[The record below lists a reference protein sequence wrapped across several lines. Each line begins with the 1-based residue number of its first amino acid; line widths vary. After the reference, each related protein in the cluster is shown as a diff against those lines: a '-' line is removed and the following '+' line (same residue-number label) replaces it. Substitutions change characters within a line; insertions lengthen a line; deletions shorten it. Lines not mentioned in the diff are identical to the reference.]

1 MFKRMKK
8 LNIMIFSPDDGK
20 TYNFTIPSFLIK
32 TVIILN
38 IIFLCIFGI
47 MSFLFHKYIPQ
58 RGYISKLKKENKI
71 LKQQI
76 ADFSDKVNDLNKK
89 IEKLNSLTTK
99 LTIMA
104 NLNIKSDNDEGVG
117 GPSFEEV
124 KNFINLN
131 EIQDENIKKIH
142 YAIDK
147 LKFELAEEDKNIKEL
162 FKYLKN
168 KSIKLSCTPSIMPT
182 EGWISSPFGY
192 RRDPFTGQRRFHP
205 GIDISNRPGTPVV
218 APADG
223 IVVFTGRDGGYG
235 NLIIINHGYGIS
247 TRYGHLKKI
256 FVKPG
261 QKVQRGDIIGEI
273 GNTGRSTGPHLHYEV
288 RIYGKPVNPMNYIL
302 N

>member
-1 MFKRMKK
+1 
-8 LNIMIFSPDDGK
+8 MIFSPEDGK

-32 TVIILN
+32 GVIILN
-38 IIFLCIFGI
+38 IAFLILFGI
-47 MSFLFHKYIPQ
+47 MGFIFKKYIPK
-58 RGYISKLKKENKI
+58 RGYIAKLERENKI

-76 ADFSDKVNDLNKK
+76 TDFSKK
-89 IEKLNSLTTK
+89 ITAMNDQIDKLNSLTTK
-99 LTIMA
+99 LRIMA
-104 NLNIKSDNDEGVG
+104 NLNIKKGKDEGVG

-124 KNFINLN
+124 KNFIDLN

-147 LKFELAEEDKNIKEL
+147 LKFELAQEDKNIKEL
-162 FKYLKN
+162 FNYLKK
-168 KSIKLSCTPSIMPT
+168 KSIKLSCTPSIMPA

-192 RRDPFTGQRRFHP
+192 RRDPFTGRRRFHE
-205 GIDISNRPGTPVV
+205 GIDISNRAGTPVI

-223 IVVFTGRDGGYG
+223 IVVFTGREGGYG
-235 NLIIINHGYGIS
+235 NLIVISHGYGIS

-288 RIYGKPVNPMNYIL
+288 RIYGKPVNPINYIL

>member
-1 MFKRMKK
+1 MKKLKK

-20 TYNFTIPSFLIK
+20 TYNFTIPSVLIK
-32 TVIILN
+32 SIIILN
-38 IIFLCIFGI
+38 IFILITFGI
-47 MSFLFHKYIPQ
+47 MGFLFHKYIPK
-58 RGYISKLKKENKI
+58 RGYIAKLEKENKV
-71 LKQQI
+71 LKEQLST
-76 ADFSDKVNDLNKK
+76 FSNK
-89 IEKLNSLTTK
+89 ISKLNDDIKRLNTLTTK
-99 LTIMA
+99 LRIMA
-104 NLNIKSDNDEGVG
+104 NLNIKKENEEGVG

-124 KNFINLN
+124 KNFIDLN

-147 LKFELAEEDKNIKEL
+147 LKFELAQEDKNIKEL
-162 FKYLKN
+162 FNYLKKKN
-168 KSIKLSCTPSIMPT
+168 IKLSCTPSIMPA

-192 RRDPFTGQRRFHP
+192 RRDPFTGRRRFHE
-205 GIDISNRPGTPVV
+205 GIDISNRAGTPVV

-235 NLIIINHGYGIS
+235 NLIVISHGYGIS
-247 TRYGHLKKI
+247 TRFGHLKKI

-288 RIYGKPVNPMNYIL
+288 RIYGKPVNPINYII